1 MPGVRTMF
9 LIDGCGAVLSA
20 LMLGVVLPGLP
31 EYFSFPSS
39 VLGFLSGFATAFA
52 VGSLG
57 CYLLNV
63 KKPGVLRGIAI
74 CNGCYALLTTGL
86 LAFHHANL
94 TVWDLC
100 YFTGEILILAV
111 LVYYEIQVAANA
123 VQLSVHE

>member
-1 MPGVRTMF
+1 MPDLRTMF

-31 EYFSFPSS
+31 EYFSFPSG

-63 KKPGVLRGIAI
+63 KRPGLLRSIAV
-74 CNGCYALLTTGL
+74 CNAMYALLTTGL
-86 LAFHHANL
+86 LVYHYASL

-100 YFTGEILILAV
+100 YFTGEILV
-111 LVYYEIQVAANA
+111 LVVLACYEIRVAARTI
-123 VQLSVHE
+123 QLSIHE